1 MRGVSLHIH
10 TTAYISSELVSTLYC
25 VVEVDLLPWL
35 TAFFVSLGFG
45 FEYGILLG
53 VVVSLLILLYP
64 WARPQI
70 TVCTC
75 LSFPGVDS

>member
-1 MRGVSLHIH
+1 
-10 TTAYISSELVSTLYC
+10 
-25 VVEVDLLPWL
+25 VDLLPWL
-35 TAFFVSLGFG
+35 TAFFVSLGVG

-70 TVCTC
+70 TVRH
-75 LSFPGVDS
+75 